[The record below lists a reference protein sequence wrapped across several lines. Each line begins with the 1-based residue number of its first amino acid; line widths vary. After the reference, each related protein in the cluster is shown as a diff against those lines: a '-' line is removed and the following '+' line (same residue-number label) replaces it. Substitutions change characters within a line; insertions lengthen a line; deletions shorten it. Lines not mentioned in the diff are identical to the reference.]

1 MGCGEREAFG
11 QRGPPGPWIPR
22 RIRTNDTT
30 VFWPEHCLTMAQG
43 SLPVG
48 DLPPASATGTKAA
61 HFLSMSVPLGCFL
74 AGELHG
80 SSAVSLN

>member
-30 VFWPEHCLTMAQG
+30 AFWPEHRLTMAQAAPCLG
-43 SLPVG
+43 HRHQ
-48 DLPPASATGTKAA
+48 AA